1 MTSDQHAVYAGDV
14 RELAVSPGHRPAE
27 REDVAVDPLWSPIKQ
42 AGNLTDRI
50 VATIEDLIASERLA
64 EGERL
69 PAERDMA
76 SMLGVSRPALR
87 EAVKTLEARG
97 RLVVRHGQG
106 VFVRQ
111 DAAGAMRARLSNLE
125 LTLGELFA
133 MREVLEV
140 SAAGWAA
147 GAATAEELQSLADL
161 LATEDAARQ
170 DPLDLKRIGSLDANF
185 HLHIVEMAKNRFLSQ
200 MVGVLQEML
209 AAGMETTLA
218 VPGRL
223 EQSRHDHRALYD
235 AIRAGDA
242 DAARRAAFVHID
254 GARRAA
260 FERVRRESVL
270 LDAANSDSDPA
281 RTVALG

>member
-1 MTSDQHAVYAGDV
+1 M
-14 RELAVSPGHRPAE
+14 
-27 REDVAVDPLWSPIKQ
+27 DPLWSPIKQ

-50 VATIEDLIASERLA
+50 VSTIEELIASEQLA

-69 PAERDMA
+69 PSEREMA

-97 RLVVRHGQG
+97 RLTVRHGQG

-111 DAAGAMRARLSNLE
+111 DAASAMRSRLSNLE

-147 GAATAEELQSLADL
+147 AVASDEEVESLAEL
-161 LATEDAARQ
+161 LAVEDRARTA
-170 DPLDLKRIGSLDANF
+170 PLDLARVGALDAEF
-185 HLHIVEMAKNRFLSQ
+185 HLRIVEMARNRFLSQ

-209 AAGMETTLA
+209 AAGMETTLS

-223 EQSRHDHRALYD
+223 EQSRHDHHALY
-235 AIRAGDA
+235 ASIRSHDPA
-242 DAARRAAFVHID
+242 AARDAAFVHID

-260 FERVRRESVL
+260 FERIRSESVGL
-270 LDAANSDSDPA
+270 EDETAAAPRRRGRSGGA
-281 RTVALG
+281 TAGAVLGQT

>member
-1 MTSDQHAVYAGDV
+1 MDD
-14 RELAVSPGHRPAE
+14 
-27 REDVAVDPLWSPIKQ
+27 LWSPIRE
-42 AGNLTDRI
+42 AGNLTDRV
-50 VATIEDLIASERLA
+50 VARIEDLITGERLA

-76 SMLGVSRPALR
+76 KMLGVSRPVLR

-106 VFVRQ
+106 VFVSQ
-111 DAAGAMRARLSNLE
+111 GAAAAMRARLTNLE
-125 LTLGELFA
+125 VTLVELFG

-147 GAATAEELQSLADL
+147 DAATLDELEELTNL
-161 LATEDAARQ
+161 LAEQDAARQ
-170 DPLDLKRIGSLDANF
+170 PPLDIDLVGKLDAQF
-185 HLHIVEMAKNRFLSQ
+185 HLRIVEMAKNRFLSQ

-223 EQSRHDHRALYD
+223 EQSRHDHHELIEAL
-235 AIRAGDA
+235 RRHDA
-242 DAARRAAFVHID
+242 DAARKAAKRHID
-254 GARRAA
+254 GARNAA
-260 FERVRRESVL
+260 IGRVRAESTEL
-270 LDAANSDSDPA
+270 EDPSGDSRTRPA
-281 RTVALG
+281 RRPRGAVRART